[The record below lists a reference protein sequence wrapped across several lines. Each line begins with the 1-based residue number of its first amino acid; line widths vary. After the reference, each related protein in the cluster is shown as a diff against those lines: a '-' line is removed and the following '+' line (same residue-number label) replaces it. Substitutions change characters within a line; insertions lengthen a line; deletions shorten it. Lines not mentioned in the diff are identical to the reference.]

1 MPQLGIYLPHSTLDT
16 SHKIYSS
23 SILIY
28 QPINGYTELAFEHV
42 WLFSYSIPVQRE
54 LFGVNVKF
62 VSLVAKSQ
70 GTERRSW
77 PGSQFKRS

>member
-1 MPQLGIYLPHSTLDT
+1 
-16 SHKIYSS
+16 
-23 SILIY
+23 
-28 QPINGYTELAFEHV
+28 
-42 WLFSYSIPVQRE
+42 